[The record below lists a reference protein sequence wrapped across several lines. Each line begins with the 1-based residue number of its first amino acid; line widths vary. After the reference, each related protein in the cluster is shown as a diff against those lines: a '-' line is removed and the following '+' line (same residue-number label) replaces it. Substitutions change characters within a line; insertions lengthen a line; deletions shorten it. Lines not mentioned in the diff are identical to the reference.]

1 MVEKETIVNDLP
13 DNVVDTAELC
23 KVFGVTRQAIYKW
36 RKNGLPTVV
45 WKKNG
50 TVRYNMEEVIMW
62 LNENAANGSQGT

>member
-23 KVFGVTRQAIYKW
+23 KVFGVTRQAINKW

-62 LNENAANGSQGT
+62 LNENAANGPQGT

>member
-1 MVEKETIVNDLP
+1 MEKETIVNDLP

-62 LNENAANGSQGT
+62 LNENAANGPQGT

>member
-1 MVEKETIVNDLP
+1 MEKETIVNDLP

>member
-1 MVEKETIVNDLP
+1 MEKETIVNDLP
-13 DNVVDTAELC
+13 DNVVDTAQLC

-50 TVRYNMEEVIMW
+50 TVRYNMEDVIMW
-62 LNENAANGSQGT
+62 LNENEATGPQGN

>member
-13 DNVVDTAELC
+13 DNVVDTAQLC

-62 LNENAANGSQGT
+62 LNENAANGPQGT

>member
-50 TVRYNMEEVIMW
+50 TVRYNMEDVIMW
-62 LNENAANGSQGT
+62 LNENEATGPQGN

>member
-36 RKNGLPTVV
+36 RKMDFLRLFGRKMVL
-45 WKKNG
+45 
-50 TVRYNMEEVIMW
+50 
-62 LNENAANGSQGT
+62 

>member
-13 DNVVDTAELC
+13 DNVVDTAQLC

-50 TVRYNMEEVIMW
+50 TVRYNMEDVIMW
-62 LNENAANGSQGT
+62 LNENEATGPQGN

>member
-62 LNENAANGSQGT
+62 LNENAANGPQGT

>member
-50 TVRYNMEEVIMW
+50 TVRYNMEDVIMW
-62 LNENAANGSQGT
+62 LNENAANGPQGT